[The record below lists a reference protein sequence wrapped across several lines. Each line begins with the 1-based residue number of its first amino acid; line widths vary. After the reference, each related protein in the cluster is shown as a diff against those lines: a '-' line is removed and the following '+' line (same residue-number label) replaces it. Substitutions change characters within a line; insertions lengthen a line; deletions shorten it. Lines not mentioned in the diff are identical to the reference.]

1 MRVKKY
7 GKTAHEEAELRPD
20 ASYPNDSPPPHKTNI
35 NKIKNTSKKT
45 EKNKPEDSTRALF
58 QCWTAPPEPITGA
71 SLLPPRHLPCKMTA
85 GLLKGDCSA
94 VNAHRTTVA
103 EEKLL
108 QQAVI
113 TKLQP

>member
-7 GKTAHEEAELRPD
+7 GETAHEETELRPN

-45 EKNKPEDSTRALF
+45 GKNKLEDSTRALF
-58 QCWTAPPEPITGA
+58 QCWTAPPEPITSA
-71 SLLPPRHLPCKMTA
+71 SLLSPRHLPCKMTA

-94 VNAHRTTVA
+94 VNAHRTTIA

-108 QQAVI
+108 QQTVI

>member
-1 MRVKKY
+1 MRAKKY
-7 GKTAHEEAELRPD
+7 GKTAHEDGELGPN
-20 ASYPNDSPPPHKTNI
+20 ASYPNDSTPPHKTDI
-35 NKIKNTSKKT
+35 NKIMNTSRKT
-45 EKNKPEDSTRALF
+45 GKNKPEDSTRASF
-58 QCWTAPPEPITGA
+58 QCWAAPPEPIMDT
-71 SLLPPRHLPCKMTA
+71 SLLPLRHLPCKMTA

-113 TKLQP
+113 TKQQP